1 MVNMEPKSEVVIRQH
16 DYLSGRVLFVNAATD
31 DLLSNLAHNI
41 EASIWTWNYNEF
53 QYFQNQQAK
62 VHFGTDL
69 PEAEFDQA
77 VVFVP
82 KSKELLNY
90 ILHNLVSRL
99 AVGASIFL
107 VGEKKGGVERAAKQL
122 QPYGQ
127 AIKLDSARHCQMWQL
142 TTDKTVTAKPLAE
155 WAQVYNVPTPAGEL
169 SICALP
175 GVFSQNRLDIGTGVL
190 LPYLKQVTSGK
201 IADFGCGA
209 GVISAYLSKLNP
221 KNRIFALDVDAFAL
235 ASTRMTFEKNNLP
248 LEQLE
253 IKAVTGIEDAP
264 LFLHAIVSNPPFH
277 QGIQTDYNA
286 SETLCKTARRHLKS
300 GGELWIVANRF
311 LNYPLLIEQSFS
323 QCTTKADQQGF
334 KVLFANTQKSSK
346 E

>member
-1 MVNMEPKSEVVIRQH
+1 MEPKSEVVIRQH

-53 QYFQNQQAK
+53 QYFQNQQAT

-122 QPYGQ
+122 QPYGR

-142 TTDKTVTAKPLAE
+142 TTDKTVTA
-155 WAQVYNVPTPAGEL
+155 
-169 SICALP
+169 
-175 GVFSQNRLDIGTGVL
+175 
-190 LPYLKQVTSGK
+190 
-201 IADFGCGA
+201 
-209 GVISAYLSKLNP
+209 
-221 KNRIFALDVDAFAL
+221 
-235 ASTRMTFEKNNLP
+235 
-248 LEQLE
+248 
-253 IKAVTGIEDAP
+253 
-264 LFLHAIVSNPPFH
+264 
-277 QGIQTDYNA
+277 
-286 SETLCKTARRHLKS
+286 
-300 GGELWIVANRF
+300 
-311 LNYPLLIEQSFS
+311 
-323 QCTTKADQQGF
+323 
-334 KVLFANTQKSSK
+334 
-346 E
+346 

>member
-1 MVNMEPKSEVVIRQH
+1 MEPRSEVVIRQH
-16 DYLSGRVLFVNAATD
+16 DYLSGRMLLVNAPMD
-31 DLLSNLAHNI
+31 DLLSNLAHDI
-41 EASIWTWNYNEF
+41 EASVWTWNFNEF
-53 QYFQNQQAK
+53 QYFQNQQSD

-69 PEAEFDQA
+69 PESSFDQA

-99 AVGASIFL
+99 PIGASIFL
-107 VGEKKGGVERAAKQL
+107 VGEKKGGVERASKQL
-122 QPYGQ
+122 QPFGQ

-142 TTDKTVTAKPLAE
+142 TTDKTVVAKPLAE
-155 WAQVYNVPTPAGEL
+155 WVQQYPVETPAGEL
-169 SICALP
+169 TICALP
-175 GVFSQNRLDIGTGVL
+175 GVFSQNKLDIGTAVL

-235 ASTRMTFEKNNLP
+235 ASTQMTFEKNALP

-253 IKAVTGIEDAP
+253 VKAVTGIEDAP

-286 SETLCKTARRHLKS
+286 S
-300 GGELWIVANRF
+300 
-311 LNYPLLIEQSFS
+311 YSF
-323 QCTTKADQQGF
+323 DF
-334 KVLFANTQKSSK
+334 KLF
-346 E
+346 

>member
-1 MVNMEPKSEVVIRQH
+1 MEPKSEVVIRQH

-175 GVFSQNRLDIGTGVL
+175 GVFSQNRLDIGTAVL
-190 LPYLKQVTSGK
+190 LPYLKQVTSG
-201 IADFGCGA
+201 
-209 GVISAYLSKLNP
+209 
-221 KNRIFALDVDAFAL
+221 
-235 ASTRMTFEKNNLP
+235 MT
-248 LEQLE
+248 
-253 IKAVTGIEDAP
+253 
-264 LFLHAIVSNPPFH
+264 AIC
-277 QGIQTDYNA
+277 
-286 SETLCKTARRHLKS
+286 E
-300 GGELWIVANRF
+300 
-311 LNYPLLIEQSFS
+311 
-323 QCTTKADQQGF
+323 
-334 KVLFANTQKSSK
+334 
-346 E
+346 

>member
-1 MVNMEPKSEVVIRQH
+1 MEPRSEVVIRQH
-16 DYLSGRVLFVNAATD
+16 DYLSGRVLLVNAPTD
-31 DLLSNLAHNI
+31 DLLSNLAHDI
-41 EASIWTWNYNEF
+41 EASVWTWNYNEL
-53 QYFQNQQAK
+53 QYFQNLKAD

-69 PEAEFDQA
+69 PESSFDQA
-77 VVFVP
+77 VIFVP

-99 AVGASIFL
+99 PIGASIFL

-127 AIKLDSARHCQMWQL
+127 TTKLDSARHCQMWQL
-142 TTDKTVTAKPLAE
+142 TTNTSVVAKPLTQ
-155 WAQVYNVPTPAGEL
+155 WAQHYNVMTPAGEL
-169 SICALP
+169 TICSLP
-175 GVFSQNRLDIGTGVL
+175 GVFSQNHLDIGTAVL

-235 ASTRMTFEKNNLP
+235 ASTQMTFEKNNLP

-334 KVLFANTQKSSK
+334 KVLFANTQKNLK
-346 E
+346 EER

>member
-1 MVNMEPKSEVVIRQH
+1 MEPSSEVVIRQH
-16 DYLSGRVLFVNAATD
+16 DYLSGRVLLVNAPTD
-31 DLLSNLAHNI
+31 DLLSNLAHDI
-41 EASIWTWNYNEF
+41 EASIWTWNFNEL
-53 QYFQNQQAK
+53 QYFQKLNAQ
-62 VHFGTDL
+62 VHFGTDV
-69 PEAEFDQA
+69 PKQDFDQA
-77 VVFVP
+77 IVFVP

-90 ILHNLVSRL
+90 ILHNLVSHL
-99 AVGASIFL
+99 PIGSTIFL

-122 QPYGQ
+122 QPFGN

-142 TTDKTVTAKPLAE
+142 TTDKTIKTKALAE
-155 WAQVYNVPTPAGEL
+155 WVQNYSVATPAGEL

-175 GVFSQNRLDIGTGVL
+175 GVFSQNRLDVGTAVL
-190 LPYLKQVTSGK
+190 LPYLSQVTSGK

-209 GVISAYLSKLNP
+209 GVISAYLSKINP
-221 KNRIFALDVDAFAL
+221 KNRVFALDVDAFAL
-235 ASTRMTFEKNNLP
+235 ASTQMTFEKNNLP

-286 SETLCKTARRHLKS
+286 SENLCRSARRHLKS

-311 LNYPLLIEQSFS
+311 LNYPLLIEQSFG

-334 KVLFANTQKSSK
+334 KVLFANTQKNLK
-346 E
+346 EA